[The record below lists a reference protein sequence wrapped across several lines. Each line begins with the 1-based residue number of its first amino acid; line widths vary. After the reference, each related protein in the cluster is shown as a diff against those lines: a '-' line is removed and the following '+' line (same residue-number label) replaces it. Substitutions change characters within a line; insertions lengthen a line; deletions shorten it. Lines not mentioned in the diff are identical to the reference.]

1 MPPSEKEKKK
11 KKKSLHIF
19 LPFLVE
25 DYERQG
31 GVDCVSEEVSGG
43 NPFKLALS
51 GKKKKNVVK
60 SNKVFLR
67 SV

>member
-43 NPFKLALS
+43 NPFKLALL
-51 GKKKKNVVK
+51 GKKKKKKMLSNQIK
-60 SNKVFLR
+60 S
-67 SV
+67 S